1 MSLAPRVR
9 HACGSPGQTFRQR
22 GQVLILFVM
31 GATVIFVIGAIVV
44 DIGLWV
50 SQRRSAQA
58 AADLAALAAA
68 THLGDPVDPS
78 GAAAAKGLDFAQ
90 RDGYDDALVRG
101 PASQDQVTVEV
112 KEEGPGLF
120 SGI

>member
-50 SQRRSAQA
+50 SERRSAQA

-68 THLGDPVDPS
+68 TQLDPNNANAVPD
-78 GAAAAKGLDFAQ
+78 ARVKGLEFAK
-90 RDGYDDALVRG
+90 RNGYDDADSDIDV
-101 PASQDQVTVEV
+101 QVNPDLGNE
-112 KEEGPGLF
+112 
-120 SGI
+120 